1 MTLEDLL
8 TAARLDARTAYAAYQ
23 SMRTEE
29 LLRLQIAHQV
39 DQEHATTPEGIAFGG
54 GRLALIAAVLK
65 SRERTTT
72 TNDDDLLARP
82 R

>member
-1 MTLEDLL
+1 MTAEEFQ
-8 TAARLDARTAYAAYQ
+8 TAAILDARTAYAAFQ

-39 DQEHATTPEGIAFGG
+39 DQEHATMPEGIAFGA

-65 SRERTTT
+65 SRGEDR
-72 TNDDDLLARP
+72 
-82 R
+82 